1 MLIAAAHK
9 SSGKTSV
16 SVGLAA
22 AMANKGLAVQTFKKG
37 PDYIDPLWLRCA
49 AGRECYNL
57 DFFTMSHAEILA
69 TFAARS
75 SAADLSLIEGNKGL
89 FDGLDV
95 EGGDCNA
102 ALAKML
108 SAPVVLVIDTY
119 GMTRGIAPLING
131 YLNFDADVD
140 IRGVILNKVG
150 GSRHED
156 KLRAALERYTDI
168 EVLGA
173 IGRDRKLEI
182 PERHLGLIPASE
194 SRVADETISRLAD
207 AVSAGVDVD
216 RIIGIADG
224 ARLPANVTRT
234 RAKPVAAETNIRI
247 AIARDAAFCFYY
259 ADDLEAFA
267 RAGAELV
274 PFDTLN
280 DPTLPEV
287 DGLFIGGGFP
297 ETHLTALAANKS
309 LLADIRQSLA
319 AGMPAYAEC
328 GGLMY
333 LSRSIEWRGQ
343 KENMVGTIPGDIIV
357 GDRPQGRGY
366 VVIKESGKHLWP
378 PASHGSGSAGTRT
391 AAHEFHYARLEKLS
405 DNLDC
410 VYEVIRGYGIDGHR
424 DGLLLGNLLA
434 GFAHHR
440 NSAANPWVERFV
452 SFVREK
458 SANAKLN
465 KKSPLLETNDAR
477 ME

>member
-1 MLIAAAHK
+1 M
-9 SSGKTSV
+9 T
-16 SVGLAA
+16 
-22 AMANKGLAVQTFKKG
+22 NKGLAVQTFKKG
-37 PDYIDPLWLRCA
+37 PDYIDPLWLQCA

-69 TFAARS
+69 TFAARA

-108 SAPVVLVIDTY
+108 SAPVVLVIDAY

-194 SRVADETISRLAD
+194 SRVADATISRLAH

-216 RIIGIADG
+216 RIIEIANSG
-224 ARLPANVTRT
+224 QLPAADTIAN
-234 RAKPVAAETNIRI
+234 AVAAETNVRI

-280 DPTLPEV
+280 DPQLPEV

-297 ETHLTALAANKS
+297 ETHLAALAANKT

-333 LSRSIEWRGQ
+333 LSRSIEWRGE
-343 KENMVGTIPGDIIV
+343 KENMVGTVPGDIV
-357 GDRPQGRGY
+357 VEDRPQGRGY
-366 VVIKESGKHLWP
+366 VVIKESGNHLWP
-378 PASHGSGSAGTRT
+378 PVSHSSGSVSART
-391 AAHEFHYARLEKLS
+391 AAHEFHYARL
-405 DNLDC
+405 DNLPDKLDC
-410 VYEVIRGYGIDGHR
+410 AYEVIRGYGIDGHR

-434 GFAHHR
+434 GFVHHR

-458 SANAKLN
+458 SAYTKLD
-465 KKSPLLETNDAR
+465 KKSPKLETIDAR